1 MSWPR
6 LPAMQHNSII
16 AMNLLQEKKC
26 YMYCNMYKKTLHG
39 VDDYCS
45 KIFQKAKKNHVHWVN
60 QGTVACS
67 YCITLTDKKFT
78 KNCLVIFLF
87 SFYR

>member
-45 KIFQKAKKNHVHWVN
+45 KIFQKAKKKSCPLGQPGHCGMQLLYNVN
-60 QGTVACS
+60 
-67 YCITLTDKKFT
+67 
-78 KNCLVIFLF
+78 
-87 SFYR
+87 R